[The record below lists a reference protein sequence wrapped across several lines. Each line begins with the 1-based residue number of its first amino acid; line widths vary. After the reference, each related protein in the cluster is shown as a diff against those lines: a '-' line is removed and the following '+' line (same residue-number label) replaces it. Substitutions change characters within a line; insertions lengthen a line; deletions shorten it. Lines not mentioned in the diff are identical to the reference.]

1 MVSPA
6 NIVGSRLE
14 GETLDEKSKY
24 IRFERISEIFTYVAL
39 GAGAILASFPYQGS
53 FNPANLYVLFFIILI
68 FALVWFRALPKKY
81 SGKAKNFIYY
91 AATIV
96 FVGLV
101 VNFAGG
107 VQSPIVFL
115 FYLTCLAAVASM
127 GLKEIALFTGLSAFV
142 ILCQAFFGDDELPIT
157 QSFSLATL
165 HVWGLVSTVI
175 YGWFVFGEEKRAKEA
190 SQEAHVERAQEVNK
204 IKDEFVFIISS
215 KLASPVVTLKEY
227 ISTALSGKFG
237 SFSSEQKDVLVRTE
251 ENSRRLELLVGDLLD
266 LSKLET
272 GKLRLD
278 MEKVNLGDIVG
289 STLSDFT
296 LKASEKKMS
305 ILYDN
310 PKEKVLV
317 KADSARLHEVIAN
330 LVDNSIKYSPTGS
343 RVKVRFFKKGN
354 TAQLDVEDTGQG
366 ISEEDQK
373 HLFEKFYRAGDDKGK
388 VKGSGLGLFI
398 SRQLIIRQ
406 GGNIWFKSKLGAG
419 STFSFSL
426 PLA

>member
-6 NIVGSRLE
+6 NIVGSILE
-14 GETLDEKSKY
+14 EETLDEKSKY

-39 GAGAILASFPYQGS
+39 GAGAVLASLPYQGS
-53 FNPANLYVLFFIILI
+53 FNPANLYVLLFIILI
-68 FALVWFRALPKKY
+68 FALVWFRAIPKKY
-81 SGKAKNFIYY
+81 SGKTKNFIYY
-91 AATIV
+91 IATIV
-96 FVGLV
+96 FVGFV
-101 VNFAGG
+101 VNFTSG
-107 VQSPIVFL
+107 VQSPVVFL
-115 FYLTCLAAVASM
+115 FYLTCLAVAASM
-127 GLKEIALFTGLSAFV
+127 GLREIAVFTSLSALV
-142 ILCQAFFGDDELPIT
+142 ILSQAFFGTDELPIT
-157 QSFSLATL
+157 QSFSLAIL
-165 HVWGLVSTVI
+165 HIWGLVSTVI
-175 YGWFVFGEEKRAKEA
+175 YGWFIFGEEKRAKG
-190 SQEAHVERAQEVNK
+190 SRQKAHIERAQEVNK

-215 KLASPVVTLKEY
+215 KLASPVITLKEY
-227 ISTALSGKFG
+227 ITTALSGKFG
-237 SFSSEQKDVLVRTE
+237 SFSTEQKDVLVRTE

-278 MEKVNLGDIVG
+278 IEKVNLGNIVG

-296 LKASEKKMS
+296 MKASEKKMS
-305 ILYDN
+305 ILYDS
-310 PKEKVLV
+310 PKEKIFV

-343 RVKVRFFKKGN
+343 RIKVRFFKKEDR
-354 TAQLDVEDTGQG
+354 AQLDVEDVGQG

-398 SRQLIIRQ
+398 SRQLILRQ
-406 GGNIWFKSKLGAG
+406 GGKIWFNSKLGSG

-426 PLA
+426 PLT